1 MAPQDRTTGIADGQD
16 VVGIPTG
23 DNVSAEER
31 VQTLFW
37 DKRIE
42 YKVSYII
49 YALKL
54 FCTSRGACLK

>member
-1 MAPQDRTTGIADGQD
+1 MAPQDRTAGIADGQD

-23 DNVSAEER
+23 DDVSAEER

-42 YKVSYII
+42 YKVSSIL

-54 FCTSRGACLK
+54 FWYFS